1 MDWSQW
7 SDWNP
12 LAIFS
17 STTLPTISADSL
29 VSDPAQKQI
38 VAKAFK
44 QLGVDSTVSTE
55 SLATTYSSQGDVL
68 TKAIVDNFSTSMNL
82 NLSDAAKEQVKSVL
96 GSVLKEVIR
105 KANEVLIQKG
115 QSPVPD
121 PTSTTSEIGK
131 VTPTPD
137 PAPDYKPFL
146 LVGGIALV
154 VIGFWAWAKRK
165 K

>member
-1 MDWSQW
+1 MS
-7 SDWNP
+7 
-12 LAIFS
+12 
-17 STTLPTISADSL
+17 
-29 VSDPAQKQI
+29 
-38 VAKAFK
+38 
-44 QLGVDSTVSTE
+44 
-55 SLATTYSSQGDVL
+55 
-68 TKAIVDNFSTSMNL
+68 L

-115 QSPVPD
+115 QTPVPD

-137 PAPDYKPFL
+137 PAPDYKPFII
-146 LVGGIALV
+146 VGFIALV

-165 K
+165 